1 MEKDE
6 MRELIATEV
15 RNILKVACNAAI
27 NVPIQL
33 HEIQSAM
40 SPDGMK
46 ATEARKKEA
55 TKIASNIMSAVDDYV
70 REAQA
75 RVVGK
80 TDPQRAQNIRNF
92 KPTY

>member
-15 RNILKVACNAAI
+15 RNMIKVACNAAI
-27 NVPIQL
+27 NVPVQP

-40 SPDGMK
+40 SPEGLM
-46 ATEARKKEA
+46 ATEAQKQEA
-55 TKIASNIMSAVDDYV
+55 TKLVASIMSAVDDYV

-75 RVVGK
+75 RVVEK

-92 KPTY
+92 KPTF